1 MTDHVNDDA
10 EFEDVDLDLSL
21 DEDDAAEDDVDINL
35 DFGDDDDDEE
45 LDFSMLG
52 DAEAEPTP
60 ADLGIDLSAD
70 ADDTSDDDSDVA
82 LNLGVTPEAEADDE
96 AAAEVET
103 DTVDDAADLVEKRLE
118 ELREELRSKPGD
130 WYVVHTYSGMEKRVK
145 QNLEQRAQSL
155 NMEDYIFE
163 VRVPTEEV
171 TEIRNG
177 NKKNVTRTVLPGY
190 VLVCMEL
197 TDESW
202 ATVRH
207 TPSVTGF
214 VGHATSPVPLSLEE
228 VEKML
233 TPSVIAAANAEAAAA
248 GKPKAGRKK
257 KIEVADFAAGDSVM
271 ITDGPFAGVHA
282 SIVEVNGNSQRIK
295 AMVEILGR
303 ETPVDLTFS
312 QVEKTV

>member
-1 MTDHVNDDA
+1 MD
-10 EFEDVDLDLSL
+10 
-21 DEDDAAEDDVDINL
+21 
-35 DFGDDDDDEE
+35 
-45 LDFSMLG
+45 
-52 DAEAEPTP
+52 
-60 ADLGIDLSAD
+60 
-70 ADDTSDDDSDVA
+70 
-82 LNLGVTPEAEADDE
+82 
-96 AAAEVET
+96 
-103 DTVDDAADLVEKRLE
+103 
-118 ELREELRSKPGD
+118 
-130 WYVVHTYSGMEKRVK
+130 
-145 QNLEQRAQSL
+145 
-155 NMEDYIFE
+155 
-163 VRVPTEEV
+163 
-171 TEIRNG
+171 
-177 NKKNVTRTVLPGY
+177 
-190 VLVCMEL
+190 L

-214 VGHATSPVPLSLEE
+214 VGHATSPVPLSLDE

-282 SIVEVNGNSQRIK
+282 SITEINANSQRIK

-312 QVEKTV
+312 QVEKVV